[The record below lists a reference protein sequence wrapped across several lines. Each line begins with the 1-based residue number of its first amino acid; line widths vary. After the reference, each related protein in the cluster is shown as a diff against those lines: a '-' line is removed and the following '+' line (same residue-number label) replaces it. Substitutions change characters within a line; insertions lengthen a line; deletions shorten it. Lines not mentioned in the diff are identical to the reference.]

1 MGLFHWHCVVS
12 PTPPQIAVCI
22 LPPRAKWHRSMP
34 PAFMNPQLDWDM
46 IGRMELSPFKL
57 NFRPPIAMTWG
68 DMAII
73 GSVMFLVL
81 VWIALR
87 LVITFSRR
95 ETRDL
100 VDTPTINRRNREALE
115 SMLSLDEIAE
125 QAANEPAPP
134 DLIDA
139 LEHQPKHQP
148 KHHPKDKE
156 APP

>member
-1 MGLFHWHCVVS
+1 ME
-12 PTPPQIAVCI
+12 I
-22 LPPRAKWHRSMP
+22 PR
-34 PAFMNPQLDWDM
+34 FMLHF
-46 IGRMELSPFKL
+46 L
-57 NFRPPIAMTWG
+57 PPIAMTWG

-95 ETRDL
+95 ETRDH

-125 QAANEPAPP
+125 HAANEPAPP

-139 LEHQPKHQP
+139 VE
-148 KHHPKDKE
+148 HHPKNKE
-156 APP
+156 ASP

>member
-1 MGLFHWHCVVS
+1 MG
-12 PTPPQIAVCI
+12 
-22 LPPRAKWHRSMP
+22 
-34 PAFMNPQLDWDM
+34 
-46 IGRMELSPFKL
+46 MELSPSKL
-57 NFRPPIAMTWG
+57 NFPSPIAMTWG

-95 ETRDL
+95 ETRHL

-139 LEHQPKHQP
+139 VE
-148 KHHPKDKE
+148 HHPKDKE
-156 APP
+156 ASP